1 MGGSIKRKIVNPDLL
16 EERAKCNFDRDEAFK
31 VLYPEEKIAEFKLF
45 HALVKKH
52 PYIMSSCKYY
62 DKTREEMV
70 KEWWDRLKVIMGDE
84 EF

>member
-31 VLYPEEKIAEFKLF
+31 VLYPEEQIAEFKLF

-52 PYIMSSCKYY
+52 P
-62 DKTREEMV
+62 
-70 KEWWDRLKVIMGDE
+70 
-84 EF
+84 